1 MAVCQGRGRWGL
13 GTGSA
18 PVDGGHGAALQGSG
32 HRPELPELRECWYTT
47 LRHWVWVL
55 SGCVVTGVG
64 LSDPYGSLPTLVIL
78 QFSDPTVLHH

>member
-1 MAVCQGRGRWGL
+1 M
-13 GTGSA
+13 
-18 PVDGGHGAALQGSG
+18 
-32 HRPELPELRECWYTT
+32 ELMEHWDIT
-47 LRHWVWVL
+47 LRHWIWVL